1 MLPIRLPEADV
12 RALMEDC
19 DQELELEVD
28 LVNQVIRRS
37 GGSEVSFEVDAF
49 RKHCLVN
56 GLDDIGLTL
65 EKASEISQYEAKRNL
80 EAPWT
85 FNLATA

>member
-1 MLPIRLPEADV
+1 MYMPVSHFSSLLSFFHFSRV
-12 RALMEDC
+12 K
-19 DQELELEVD
+19 
-28 LVNQVIRRS
+28 QVIRRS